1 MQRVTSVQRVISY
14 VDGFNLYFGIKSKG
28 WRKYYWLDLAGMCR
42 GLLKPGQTLGHCH
55 YFTARIR
62 TDGRSQDA
70 RRQAI
75 WLDALATRADI
86 TCHFGHYLPKRRRCG
101 ACGATW
107 ISHEEKMTDVNIATQ
122 LLIDAFEGRFDTALI
137 ISGDSDLTTPIRR
150 VRQRFPNRRLI
161 VAFPPNRRSD
171 QLRKAA
177 HGYLVIGADSLRQ
190 NVLPDEILTTDGF
203 VLKRPAEWY

>member
-86 TCHFGHYLPKRRRCG
+86 TCHFGHYLPKQRRCG
-101 ACGATW
+101 TCGATW

-122 LLIDAFEGRFDTALI
+122 LLIDAFEDRFDTALI

-150 VRQRFPNRRLI
+150 VRQRFPNMRLI

-177 HGYLVIGADSLRQ
+177 HGYVVIGADSLRQ